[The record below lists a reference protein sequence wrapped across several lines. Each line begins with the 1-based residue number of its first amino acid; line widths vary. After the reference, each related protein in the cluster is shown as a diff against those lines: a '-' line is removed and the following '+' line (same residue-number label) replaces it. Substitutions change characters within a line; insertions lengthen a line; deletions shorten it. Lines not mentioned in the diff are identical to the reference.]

1 MANILGD
8 NGILNLDVNKIDI
21 PIATVNH
28 LSFYSTVLLKIGDC
42 VKFDFEML

>member
-21 PIATVNH
+21 PIATINH
-28 LSFYSTVLLKIGDC
+28 LSCIIKDW
-42 VKFDFEML
+42 